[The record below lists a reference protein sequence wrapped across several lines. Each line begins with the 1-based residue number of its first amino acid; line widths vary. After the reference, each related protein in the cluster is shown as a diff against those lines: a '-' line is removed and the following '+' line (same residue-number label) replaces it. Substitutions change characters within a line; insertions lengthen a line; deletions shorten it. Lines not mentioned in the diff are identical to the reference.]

1 MQSGKLRH
9 RISIERPVDSQ
20 DGSTGALVTTW
31 LPIAVRIS
39 AEVLPDRAQEYFAA
53 QQIQSST
60 NAMIRIRY
68 RVGIEP
74 TMRVKHHLSDALP
87 EQVEYYDIEGVVHFQ
102 SSFREIRLMCLKR
115 DAEGFRRGADRVK
128 A

>member
-9 RISIERPVDSQ
+9 RISIERPVETQ
-20 DGSTGALVTTW
+20 DGSTGAIAISW
-31 LPIAVRIS
+31 LPIANRIS

-68 RVGIEP
+68 RVGVEP
-74 TMRVKHHLSDALP
+74 PMRVKHHLQDTP
-87 EQVEYYDIEGVVHFQ
+87 EITEVYDIQGVVHFQ
-102 SSFREIRLMCLKR
+102 SGFREIRLMCLKR
-115 DAEGFRRGADRVK
+115 DAEGFRRGADRVNP
-128 A
+128 